1 MAYSRTHGMR
11 RGREDQL
18 SETSSRP
25 AFLDEFERKLAAAL
39 AQHAAL
45 AQETDARK
53 TRFGSAR
60 SSDVNVE
67 VPSSPSLGE
76 AITPRSMGEEQ
87 ALDVGPLQPLSET
100 RETRTQFSTA
110 GPTRVS
116 PPQGDNAHDAA
127 KAPAAGGTA
136 DVHATQPAAR
146 LSDLG
151 ETSSA
156 GRGVKSPT
164 EPSGSSATHEAPP
177 AVAHSLPRGNGNGPT
192 QEIGAPPGPV
202 DSEAPRTI
210 DVEALLANVEA
221 SLANDAEVA
230 LVVKPAN
237 LHARA
242 VAEVIK
248 RFSRD
253 WKLMASVCAF
263 VSVAMVGAVTLSHG
277 MLAVPNTPPRADEP
291 SVRETMT
298 RDDTADQALKVRTLE
313 PSSAAEDRLGATS
326 QGVGATASAPQ
337 ANETPGAGATQAA
350 IGLTNGAPPGSTP
363 EASDPTGPTSPL
375 APPAQPSGY
384 KLAPADR
391 TATATSSLAPPAQS
405 LDA

>member
-1 MAYSRTHGMR
+1 MR

-25 AFLDEFERKLAAAL
+25 AFLDEFERKLAAAV
-39 AQHAAL
+39 ARQ
-45 AQETDARK
+45 TDEGK

-60 SSDVNVE
+60 SSNVNVE
-67 VPSSPSLGE
+67 VRSSPSLGE
-76 AITPRSMGEEQ
+76 AITPRSMGEDQ
-87 ALDVGPLQPLSET
+87 APDVGPLQPLSET
-100 RETRTQFSTA
+100 RGKRTQA
-110 GPTRVS
+110 KPTRLS
-116 PPQGDNAHDAA
+116 PAQGDNAHNAA

-156 GRGVKSPT
+156 GRAVESPT

-177 AVAHSLPRGNGNGPT
+177 VVAHSLPRGNGNGPT
-192 QEIGAPPGPV
+192 QQIGAAPGPV
-202 DSEAPRTI
+202 DIKAPRII

-230 LVVKPAN
+230 LVVNPAN

-253 WKLMASVCAF
+253 WKLMASACAF
-263 VSVAMVGAVTLSHG
+263 VSVAMIGAATLSYG
-277 MLAVPNTPPRADEP
+277 TLAVPNTPPRADEP
-291 SVRETMT
+291 NVRETMT
-298 RDDTADQALKVRTLE
+298 RDDTADQALRFERSNRLRQPRT
-313 PSSAAEDRLGATS
+313 D
-326 QGVGATASAPQ
+326 
-337 ANETPGAGATQAA
+337 
-350 IGLTNGAPPGSTP
+350 
-363 EASDPTGPTSPL
+363 
-375 APPAQPSGY
+375 
-384 KLAPADR
+384 
-391 TATATSSLAPPAQS
+391 
-405 LDA
+405 